1 MLDIKVLA
9 SGSAGNCY
17 LVGDGKSRLLL
28 DAGICMQRIAAGCEW
43 KVSDLAGALIT
54 HCHKDHSHAVDDLA
68 KRGVKVYVPLDI
80 AAQNCM
86 VKPYIPMRNIAL
98 GTFDVTPFEVQH
110 DVPCYGF
117 KIKSLNTG
125 DQLVYITDAAGIPYQ
140 FKDINYWLVEAN
152 YSVDILDKRVEEG
165 MDRTRANRV
174 VRTHMA
180 VEDLEAYF
188 EELDTSMANAI
199 WLCHLSD
206 DNSDAE
212 DFRERIR
219 RVTGAPVYVAS

>member
-9 SGSAGNCY
+9 SGSSGNCY

-28 DAGICMQRIAAGCEW
+28 DAGIAIQRINAGCDW
-43 KVSDLAGALIT
+43 KVSELAGVLIT
-54 HCHKDHSHAVDDLA
+54 HRHKDHSKAMDDLV
-68 KRGVKVYVPLDI
+68 KRGIRVYVPLDL
-80 AAQNCM
+80 AASN
-86 VKPYIPMRNIAL
+86 VYAKPYIPKKNITL
-98 GTFDVTPFEVQH
+98 GTFDITPFEVNH

-117 KIKSLNTG
+117 KLRSLATG
-125 DQLVYITDAAGIPYQ
+125 ESLVYVTDAAGMPYR
-140 FKDINYWLVEAN
+140 FENINYWLVEAN

-174 VRTHMA
+174 VKTHMA

-188 EELDTSMANAI
+188 DDLDTSMANAI
-199 WLCHLSD
+199 YLCHLSD

-212 DFRERIR
+212 DFQKRVRV
-219 RVTGAPVYVAS
+219 VTGAPVYIA

>member
-9 SGSAGNCY
+9 SGSKGNAY

-28 DAGICMQRIAAGCEW
+28 DAGISMQRIAEGCDW
-43 KVSDLAGALIT
+43 KVSELAGALIT
-54 HCHKDHSHAVDDLA
+54 HAHDDHSHAVDDLTR
-68 KRGVKVYVPLDI
+68 RGIKVYVPLDM
-80 AAQNCM
+80 AAKHDGT
-86 VKPYIPMRNIAL
+86 KPYVSLVNITL
-98 GTFDVTPFEVQH
+98 GTFDVVPFKVDH
-110 DVPCYGF
+110 DVLCYGF
-117 KIKSLNTG
+117 RIKSVATG
-125 DQLVYITDAAGIPYQ
+125 DQLIYITDAAGMPYR
-140 FKDINYWLVEAN
+140 FEDINYWLVEAN

-174 VRTHMA
+174 VKTHMA

-219 RVTGAPVYVAS
+219 RVTGAPVYVA